1 MSYVFIDPE
10 NPSAMAKR
18 PYSGGLLPAAV
29 QTPSG
34 AMTAPGFGLTEDQ
47 QKTLKNT
54 LIIVGVLLL
63 GWWLFFSKSSPLK
76 QRNPGHGKNKVV
88 KLSGSS
94 ENGWYWRLLRRGSK
108 RHGPFATQDEAMD
121 DAEGYGYKVL
131 L

>member
-1 MSYVFIDPE
+1 MSYVFVDPE
-10 NPSAMAKR
+10 NPSAMATR

-34 AMTAPGFGLTEDQ
+34 AMTPGYGLTEDQ
-47 QKTLKNT
+47 QKTLKNV
-54 LIIVGVLLL
+54 LIVAGVLLL

-76 QRNPGHGKNKVV
+76 RNPGRGKNKVV

-108 RHGPFATQDEAMD
+108 RHGPFSTQDEAVD

-131 L
+131 S